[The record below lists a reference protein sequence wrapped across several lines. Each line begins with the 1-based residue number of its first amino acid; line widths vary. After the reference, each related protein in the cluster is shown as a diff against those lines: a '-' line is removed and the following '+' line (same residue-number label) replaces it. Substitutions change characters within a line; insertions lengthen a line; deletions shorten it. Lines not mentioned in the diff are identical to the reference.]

1 MAHTSAPTLGKVKGW
16 NQEAV
21 HLTEV
26 RYALQNS
33 IESAIQPK
41 KSMLRP
47 FYHCVST
54 RVDACNRFLSGIQG

>member
-41 KSMLRP
+41 KI
-47 FYHCVST
+47 YAQT
-54 RVDACNRFLSGIQG
+54 FLSLRLYKSGCLQ